1 MKDGTQETTHDQKA
15 RQEVMSMEKDSLL
28 SERVQDDL
36 DRQLFHLRTL
46 YDVSHE
52 LLGVSDIQG
61 ILKSFLLMTMGNFGA
76 IQGFIMARDSSSQ
89 ERTYFEPVGFYESDH
104 LLLEQVAS
112 QLLVKTQPEGVEMV
126 EDIPRGLKAPMPDM
140 VCLVAFKVDDKCSG
154 MMGLGKK
161 LIDSE
166 YTDDDKELLQTLMN
180 NLVVSLKNA
189 RYAAA
194 LREAYEELKILNSVK
209 DKMINHLSH
218 ELMTPVALLGGS
230 LSQLRKKLNSVREEI
245 WRSNLE
251 RAERNLKRLGDIH
264 GKVQD
269 IMRGKEFGE
278 KETLH
283 GLLER
288 CRDLLELFTEEES
301 GENPLVEKIR
311 NRIDLLFGNDASEP
325 EEINL
330 GEFVLRRI
338 EELKPL
344 YSRRQVNA
352 FCALDPMPV
361 IRTRVDVLAK
371 VTDGLIKNAVEN
383 TPDEG
388 DIEIRVSEKGDR
400 AALVV
405 RDFGVGI
412 VPELQARIFEGFFPT
427 QDVMLYATKKPFD
440 FNAGGRG
447 IDLLRAKIF
456 SERFNFRIDMSS
468 TRCRFIPKTT
478 DECPGRISLC
488 SFCKATEDCHSS
500 GGTTFQ
506 VLFPL

>member
-1 MKDGTQETTHDQKA
+1 
-15 RQEVMSMEKDSLL
+15 MEKDSLL
-28 SERVQDDL
+28 SDKVQDEL

-52 LLGVSDIQG
+52 LLGLSDVKE

-76 IQGFIMARDSSSQ
+76 IQGFIMARDLTSK
-89 ERTYFEPVGFYESDH
+89 EMPYFELVGLYENDH
-104 LLLEQVAS
+104 LLLEEVAD
-112 QLLVKTQPEGVEMV
+112 QLLTKTQPEGVEMID
-126 EDIPRGLKAPMPDM
+126 DILIGPKASMRDM
-140 VCLVAFKVDDKCSG
+140 VCVAVFKVDEKCSG

-166 YTDDDKELLQTLMN
+166 YTHDDKELLQTLVN

-189 RYAAA
+189 RYSEA
-194 LREAYEELKILNSVK
+194 LKNALEEVRILNSAK
-209 DKMINHLSH
+209 DKVIAHLSH
-218 ELMTPVALLGGS
+218 ELKTPIAVLGGS
-230 LSQLRKKLNSVREEI
+230 FEQLKRKLGSVPEEI

-251 RAERNLKRLGDIH
+251 RAERNLRRLGDIE

-269 IMRGKEFGE
+269 IMRGKEFRE
-278 KETLH
+278 KEVIS

-288 CRDLLELFTEEES
+288 CSDLLESLAAEES

-311 NRIDLLFGNDASEP
+311 NRIDELFAPLGSEP
-325 EEINL
+325 EIINL

-338 EELKPL
+338 EELKL
-344 YSRRQVNA
+344 LHSRRQINA
-352 FCALDPMPV
+352 SVALDQMPV
-361 IRTRVDVLAK
+361 IRIPADVLAK

-388 DIEIRVSEKGDR
+388 KIEISIGQKSDR
-400 AALVV
+400 ATLMV

-427 QDVMLYATKKPFD
+427 QDVMLYATKKPFE

-447 IDLLRAKIF
+447 VDLLRAKIF
-456 SERFNFRIDMSS
+456 SERFNFRIDMISS
-468 TRCRFIPKTT
+468 RCKFIPQTV
-478 DECPGRISLC
+478 DECPGRISEC
-488 SFCKATEDCHSS
+488 SFCKTAEDCYQS

-506 VLFPL
+506 VIFPVSQTGLVS

>member
-1 MKDGTQETTHDQKA
+1 MG
-15 RQEVMSMEKDSLL
+15 KDSLL
-28 SERVQDDL
+28 SEKVQDDL

-52 LLGVSDIQG
+52 LLGLSDIQG

-76 IQGFIMARDSSSQ
+76 IQGFIMAQDSSSR

-112 QLLVKTQPEGVEMV
+112 QLLVKTQPEGVEMLK
-126 EDIPRGLKAPMPDM
+126 DILRGMKSSIPDM
-140 VCLVAFKVDDKCSG
+140 VCVAAFKVDEKCSG

-180 NLVVSLKNA
+180 NLVVCLKNA
-189 RYAAA
+189 RYSEA
-194 LREAYEELKILNSVK
+194 LKNALEEVKILNSAK
-209 DKMINHLSH
+209 DKVIIHLSH
-218 ELMTPVALLGGS
+218 ELKTPIAVLSGSVEQLKRKLG
-230 LSQLRKKLNSVREEI
+230 SVVPEES
-245 WRSNLE
+245 WRSILE
-251 RAERNLKRLGDIH
+251 RVERNLRRLGDIE

-269 IMRGKEFGE
+269 IMRGKEFRE
-278 KETLH
+278 KEVIS

-288 CRDLLELFTEEES
+288 CSDLLESLAAEES

-344 YSRRQVNA
+344 HSRRQVSA
-352 FCALDPMPV
+352 FCAFDQMPV
-361 IRTRVDVLAK
+361 IRIPADVLAK

-388 DIEIRVSEKGDR
+388 KIEIRVAEKGDR

-447 IDLLRAKIF
+447 VDLLRAKIF
-456 SERFNFRIDMSS
+456 SERFNFRIDMIS
-468 TRCRFIPKTT
+468 TRCKFIPKTT
-478 DECPGRISLC
+478 DECPGRISEC
-488 SFCKATEDCHSS
+488 SFCKTAEGCHQS
-500 GGTTFQ
+500 GGTMFQ

>member
-1 MKDGTQETTHDQKA
+1 
-15 RQEVMSMEKDSLL
+15 MSMGKDSLL
-28 SERVQDDL
+28 SEKVQDEL

-52 LLGVSDIQG
+52 LLGLSDIQG

-76 IQGFIMARDSSSQ
+76 IQGFIMAQDSISR

-112 QLLVKTQPEGVEMV
+112 QLLVKTQPEGVEMLK
-126 EDIPRGLKAPMPDM
+126 DILRGMKSSIPDM
-140 VCLVAFKVDDKCSG
+140 VCVAAFKVDEKCSG

-161 LIDSE
+161 LIDSK

-180 NLVVSLKNA
+180 NLVVCLKNA
-189 RYAAA
+189 RYSEA
-194 LREAYEELKILNSVK
+194 LKNALEEVKILNSAK
-209 DKMINHLSH
+209 DKVIIHLSH
-218 ELMTPVALLGGS
+218 ELKTPIALLGGS
-230 LSQLRKKLNSVREEI
+230 FAQLKRKLSSVPEQI
-245 WRSNLE
+245 WRSSLE
-251 RAERNLKRLGDIH
+251 RAERNVGRLSDVEN
-264 GKVQD
+264 KVQD
-269 IMRGKEFGE
+269 IMLGKESPQ
-278 KETLH
+278 KDLIS
-283 GLLER
+283 GLLDR
-288 CRDLLELFTEEES
+288 CADLLETIASEEL
-301 GENPLVEKIR
+301 GENPVVEKIR
-311 NRIDLLFGNDASEP
+311 NRIDELFAPLGSEP
-325 EEINL
+325 EIINL

-344 YSRRQVNA
+344 HSRRQVNA
-352 FCALDPMPV
+352 SVALDQMPA
-361 IRTRVDVLAK
+361 IRIPPDVLAK

-388 DIEIRVSEKGDR
+388 KIEISIGQKSDR
-400 AALVV
+400 ATLMV

-447 IDLLRAKIF
+447 VDLLRAKIF
-456 SERFNFRIDMSS
+456 SERFNFRIDMISS
-468 TRCRFIPKTT
+468 RCKYIPQTA

-488 SFCKATEDCHSS
+488 GFCKAIEDCHSS